1 MHLMTGEVD
10 TDPVVLQARQREPE
24 RAVLLAFALV
34 LVLLFVWFEWKL
46 IFLAFAGLLC
56 ALLLHSITMWIE
68 RHTRFGPGFSYFV
81 TLLLLTVAIMGA
93 AALIIPQAVTQ
104 LHQII
109 VALPESLARMK
120 DFLQQRSWGRT
131 LLQMVDRASQGISLR
146 SNAKAISGAVTETVV
161 DLIVVAVIGFF
172 GALNPR
178 GYKNGV
184 LALFPE
190 QYRDRVRE
198 IAMELMDRLRW
209 WILGQMV
216 PMAVL
221 GVASMIALWMLGV
234 HLAFI
239 LGLFTGIMVFVPYA
253 GTILAGIPSV
263 LMALQ
268 KGPWTALWVVILFSI
283 FHLIEGYILT
293 PLVQKKA
300 VRLPPVLT
308 VLAQFFM
315 WSFAGILGVAVAA
328 PLTAACM
335 VLANELYLKP
345 RDRKSRTIEQVHP
358 HIKTG

>member
-1 MHLMTGEVD
+1 MAVRTRQGE
-10 TDPVVLQARQREPE
+10 AE
-24 RAVLLAFALV
+24 RAVLLAVGCV

-56 ALLLHSITMWIE
+56 ALLLHTITMWIE
-68 RHTRFGPGFSYFV
+68 RHTRLGAGLAYFA
-81 TLLLLTVAIMGA
+81 TLLLLSMAIVGA
-93 AALIIPQAVTQ
+93 AALIVPQAVTQ
-104 LHQII
+104 FHQIVI
-109 VALPESLARMK
+109 ALPESLARMK
-120 DFLQQRSWGRT
+120 DFLQQRSWGQT
-131 LLQMVDRASQGISLR
+131 LLQMLHRSSQSISLGA
-146 SNAKAISGAVTETVV
+146 NAKAITGAVTETVV
-161 DLIVVAVIGFF
+161 DLIVVFVIGFF

-178 GYKNGV
+178 GYEQGA
-184 LALFPE
+184 LSLFPPE
-190 QYRDRVRE
+190 HRQRARE
-198 IAMELMDRLRW
+198 IAEELMDRLRW

-221 GVASMIALWMLGV
+221 GVASMIALWILGV
-234 HLAFI
+234 RLAFI
-239 LGLFTGIMVFVPYA
+239 LGLFTGVMVFVPYA

-293 PLVQKKA
+293 PLVQRRA

-335 VLANELYLKP
+335 VLTNELYLKP
-345 RDRKSRTIEQVHP
+345 RDKNSSPGPEQLP
-358 HIKTG
+358 RAG

>member
-1 MHLMTGEVD
+1 
-10 TDPVVLQARQREPE
+10 
-24 RAVLLAFALV
+24 
-34 LVLLFVWFEWKL
+34 
-46 IFLAFAGLLC
+46 
-56 ALLLHSITMWIE
+56 
-68 RHTRFGPGFSYFV
+68 
-81 TLLLLTVAIMGA
+81 LLTLAIVGA
-93 AALIIPQAVTQ
+93 AAAIVPQAVTQ
-104 LHQII
+104 LHQIVI
-109 VALPESLARMK
+109 QLPESLARMK
-120 DFLQQRSWGRT
+120 DFLQQRTWGRT
-131 LLQMVDRASQGISLR
+131 LLQMISQASQTISLAA
-146 SNAKAISGAVTETVV
+146 NAKAITSAITETIV

-178 GYKNGV
+178 GYKNGI

-190 QYRDRVRE
+190 QHRDRARE
-198 IAMELMDRLRW
+198 IAEELMERLRW

-221 GVASMIALWMLGV
+221 GVASMIALWLLGV

-300 VRLPPVLT
+300 IRLPPVLT

-335 VLANELYLKP
+335 VLTNELYLKP
-345 RDRKSRTIEQVHP
+345 RDRKSRAIEQVRP
-358 HIKTG
+358 QSRAG